1 MPLAIKIPQTTTDAT
16 NTPPNPSAVMVKRQ
30 VTVKTVVTSAFRE
43 RAKTELSQEVTQI
56 DGQLNQLQAAY
67 QQTLQQLET
76 LSAQGQNVLP
86 QRQQLEQQAG
96 AEQQKL
102 SMLKEEVIKQL
113 GALDTVSDGATVI
126 TGLLDS
132 WVDLSI
138 GDNIYEKVRDTIIIV
153 TDGVITAIEKA

>member
-1 MPLAIKIPQTTTDAT
+1 M
-16 NTPPNPSAVMVKRQ
+16 
-30 VTVKTVVTSAFRE
+30 
-43 RAKTELSQEVTQI
+43 TQI
-56 DGQLNQLQAAY
+56 DGQLHQLQAAY
-67 QQTLQQLET
+67 QQTLQQLEQ

-102 SMLKEEVIKQL
+102 TLLKEEVMKQL
-113 GALDTVSDGATVI
+113 GTLDTVNDGTPVI

-132 WVDLSI
+132 WVGLSV
-138 GDNIYEKVRDTIIIV
+138 GDNIYEKVRDTVITV